1 MRRLRLRRRGLRQLR
16 CGGDGYRSP
25 MGVGVLVA
33 LTLPGLA
40 VLLVVVATAEHLWSR
55 VGRRSPLYRRERHAL
70 SAGGM
75 DVFSAALFPGKA
87 VDLEQQRVRELT
99 RDDVENGAPPNTRID
114 LDSGVVYVD
123 RR

>member
-1 MRRLRLRRRGLRQLR
+1 MDVGL
-16 CGGDGYRSP
+16 G
-25 MGVGVLVA
+25 MLVA
-33 LTLPGLA
+33 MTLPGLV

-70 SAGGM
+70 AAGGM

-99 RDDVENGAPPNTRID
+99 RDDVENGAPPYARID
-114 LDSGVVYVD
+114 LDSGVVYL
-123 RR
+123 R